1 MMFTIMP
8 DRKRINILKQLL
20 EPEIIEMLRQK
31 DWHALKDVLSH
42 WPAPDIADL
51 IASLKDP
58 EIVVLFRLL
67 PRDLQSEVFAE
78 FDPDTQLTL
87 IKNLSDEQVKAL
99 MAELAPDDRTEL
111 FEDLPPTLIQRALN
125 LLSPEDRRETL
136 LSLGFPK
143 NSVGRLLT
151 PDYVSVFSHWTVK
164 QALDHIRKNGVD
176 AETINTVYVVDE
188 KNRLLD
194 DIPLRKLILAPPDE
208 RIEALMDHRV
218 ISVEANLDQEEAA
231 KVFQRY
237 DLLALPVVNPD
248 GILLG
253 IVTVDDIIDVLR
265 EEQTEDI
272 TKISG
277 IHPGRI
283 DLTFITKLREVPLRL
298 LYRSRIVWLLALL
311 LMDLITGGII
321 QGFSDLLARYVV
333 LVTFLPVL
341 VDTAGNAGSQ
351 SATLVIRALAVGTVK
366 MKDWVYLLGK
376 EILIAAALGL
386 TMGLGISLMGFIRGG
401 IKVAPVVILAMV
413 VNVIVGGAI
422 GVVLPFIFTKL
433 KRDPATASTPLITT
447 LADILGTGIYL
458 GIAYLILGKPS

>member
-1 MMFTIMP
+1 MP
-8 DRKRINILKQLL
+8 ERKRINILKRLL

-31 DWHALKDVLSH
+31 NWHALKEVLSH

-51 IASLKDP
+51 FSSLQEP

-67 PRDLQSEVFAE
+67 PQELQSEVFAE
-78 FDPDTQLTL
+78 FDPDTQRAL
-87 IKNLSDEQVKAL
+87 IKNLSDEQVKSL
-99 MAELAPDDRTEL
+99 IAEMAPDDRTEL
-111 FEDLPPTLIQRALN
+111 FEDLPPQLIQRALN

-136 LSLGFPK
+136 LSLGFPE

-188 KNRLLD
+188 NNYLLD
-194 DIPLRKLILAPPDE
+194 DIPLRKLILAAPDDK
-208 RIEALMDHRV
+208 IEAVMDNQFV
-218 ISVEANLDQEEAA
+218 SVEATLDQEEAA
-231 KVFQRY
+231 RIMERY
-237 DLLALPVVNPD
+237 DLTALPVVNNE

-253 IVTVDDIIDVLR
+253 IVTIDDVLDVLR

-283 DLTFITKLREVPLRL
+283 DLTFITKLREVPVRL
-298 LYRSRIVWLLALL
+298 LYRSRVVWLLALL

-321 QGFSDLLARYVV
+321 QGFSELLARYVV

-341 VDTAGNAGSQ
+341 VDTAGNAGAQ

-376 EILIAAALGL
+376 ELLIATTLGL
-386 TMGLGISLMGFIRGG
+386 TMGLGISIMGFIRGG
-401 IKVAPVVILAMV
+401 LKIAPVVILAMV
-413 VNVIVGGAI
+413 VNVIVGCAVGI
-422 GVVLPFIFTKL
+422 VLPFIFTKL

-447 LADILGTGIYL
+447 LADIFGTAIYL
-458 GIAYLILGKPS
+458 GIAYLLLGRPA

>member
-1 MMFTIMP
+1 MP
-8 DRKRINILKQLL
+8 TRKRINILTQLL
-20 EPEIIEMLRQK
+20 GPDILEMVKQK
-31 DWHALKDVLSH
+31 DWQGVKNALML
-42 WPAPDIADL
+42 WPAPDIADF
-51 IASLKDP
+51 IASRQEP
-58 EIVVLFRLL
+58 EVVILFRLL

-87 IKNLSDEQVKAL
+87 LKNLSDEQVKVL

-111 FEDLPPTLIQRALN
+111 FEDLPPDLIQRALN

-136 LSLGFPK
+136 LALGFPE

-151 PDYVSVFSHWTVK
+151 PDYVAVFSHWTVH
-164 QALDHIRKNGVD
+164 QALEHIRKNGVD

-188 KNRLLD
+188 QNRLMD
-194 DIPLRKLILAPPDE
+194 DIPLRKLILAKGED
-208 RIEALMDHRV
+208 RIESLMDNQV
-218 ISVEANLDQEEAA
+218 ISIEATVDQEEAA
-231 KVFQRY
+231 RIMQRY
-237 DLLALPVVNPD
+237 DLLALPVVNAE
-248 GILLG
+248 GVLLG
-253 IVTVDDIIDVLR
+253 IVTIDDILDVLR

-277 IHPGRI
+277 IHPGKI

-321 QGFSDLLARYVV
+321 QGFSSLLARYVV

-351 SATLVIRALAVGTVK
+351 SATLVIRALAVGTVR
-366 MKDWVYLLGK
+366 MRDWLYLVGREFL
-376 EILIAAALGL
+376 LAAALGL
-386 TMGLGISLMGFIRGG
+386 TMGLGISIMGLVRGG
-401 IKVAPVVILAMV
+401 WLIAPVVILAMV
-413 VNVIVGGAI
+413 VNVIVGSVI
-422 GVVLPFIFTKL
+422 GIVLPFIFTKL

-447 LADILGTGIYL
+447 LADIFGTAIYL
-458 GIAYLILGKPS
+458 GIAYLILGRPS